1 MGRGRRQDSIPGS
14 SKRLRWLD
22 TVSSPLCCGI
32 ADDDDDDDDESIDD
46 DDSTNDDGCCSL
58 LASIAASKNRS

>member
-32 ADDDDDDDDESIDD
+32 ADDDDDDDESIDD

-58 LASIAASKNRS
+58 RASIAASKNRS

>member
-1 MGRGRRQDSIPGS
+1 MPGS

-32 ADDDDDDDDESIDD
+32 DVDVVCDDESNDEDDSIDGGCCDDDSIDD
-46 DDSTNDDGCCSL
+46 DDCC
-58 LASIAASKNRS
+58 